1 MKHIDSEALPV
12 CLDVPSE
19 ILENV
24 FLYYVNSLAYFP
36 LLISASAA
44 LPDLHRPRPT
54 VHRANLY
61 PAPLRVPATV
71 PATWIVSVLRVY
83 SVSGNNVRKLFRK
96 SRKENGSL

>member
-54 VHRANLY
+54 VYGDFTPVGQRL
-61 PAPLRVPATV
+61 
-71 PATWIVSVLRVY
+71 
-83 SVSGNNVRKLFRK
+83 G
-96 SRKENGSL
+96 